1 MGWGGIHRFGT
12 ARPFSSCIAHQFYL
26 VESRR
31 SYISC
36 AGCCISS
43 FSTFK
48 SIEVPFYLPIL
59 LTDDNIYPAISENSI
74 VLWNAR
80 FLPSAIERAIV
91 CIPATCL
98 SRLSFRPLHVS
109 PPAAPPL
116 SPIPAPF
123 LSSIT
128 YRSVYLPSVP
138 TPYRPCRLLGTSVV
152 PLPRRRHRPFRS
164 RSPIAHARVYRL
176 RLPHRSTQPS

>member
-59 LTDDNIYPAISENSI
+59 SIDDSTYPAISENSI

-80 FLPSAIERAIV
+80 FLPSSIGRAIV

-98 SRLSFRPLHVS
+98 SACRFSFHWPLRPPRRLSPRFPRRFSRRLPIVLPACRSHQLHTARVDFSERPSCRSSDVVPVS
-109 PPAAPPL
+109 
-116 SPIPAPF
+116 
-123 LSSIT
+123 
-128 YRSVYLPSVP
+128 SVP
-138 TPYRPCRLLGTSVV
+138 A
-152 PLPRRRHRPFRS
+152 RRSCMPMHIAFGRH
-164 RSPIAHARVYRL
+164 IA
-176 RLPHRSTQPS
+176 